1 MDNQFDEFD
10 LEKKKKNANFGKK
23 NAAGLIDAAIYIAIY
38 MLLFLCIPRE
48 TWGFIEGNYA
58 LLFILLT
65 FIAYRLICLFML
77 DKTIG
82 MKILKLEFSKEDE
95 SNFSFLE
102 KILAAFM
109 IYING
114 IDCWEMNA
122 KTEK

>member
-23 NAAGLIDAAIYIAIY
+23 NAAGLIDAAIY

-48 TWGFIEGNYA
+48 AWGFIESNYP
-58 LLFILLT
+58 LLFILST
-65 FIAYRLICLFML
+65 FIAYRLICLFLL

-95 SNFSFLE
+95 SSLSILE
-102 KILAAFM
+102 KFLAAFM